1 MIASRENKV
10 SLPSIVQKKGKNNSL
25 LMKELG
31 VYCLDISKL
40 IFGGVVLAGIMDLE
54 INRYWLFGLGSLIVI
69 VIALAGFAFIKLSD
83 VKNR

>member
-1 MIASRENKV
+1 MIASQENKV
-10 SLPSIVQKKGKNNSL
+10 SLPSMVQKKGKNNSL

>member
-10 SLPSIVQKKGKNNSL
+10 SLPSMVQKKGKNNSL

-40 IFGGVVLAGIMDLE
+40 IFGGVVLAGVMDLE

>member
-10 SLPSIVQKKGKNNSL
+10 SLPSMVQKKGKNNSL

-69 VIALAGFAFIKLSD
+69 VIALAGVAFIKLSD

>member
-1 MIASRENKV
+1 MIASQENRV
-10 SLPSIVQKKGKNNSL
+10 SLPSMVQKKGKNNSL

-40 IFGGVVLAGIMDLE
+40 IFGSVVLAGIMDLE

>member
-1 MIASRENKV
+1 M
-10 SLPSIVQKKGKNNSL
+10 PSMVQKKGKNNSL

>member
-10 SLPSIVQKKGKNNSL
+10 SLPSMVQKKGKNNSL

-31 VYCLDISKL
+31 VYCLAISKL

>member
-25 LMKELG
+25 LMNELG

>member
-10 SLPSIVQKKGKNNSL
+10 SLPSMVQKKGKNNSL

>member
-1 MIASRENKV
+1 MITSRENKV
-10 SLPSIVQKKGKNNSL
+10 SLPSMVQKKGKNNSL

>member
-10 SLPSIVQKKGKNNSL
+10 SLPSMVQKKGKNNSL

-40 IFGGVVLAGIMDLE
+40 IFGGVVLAGIMGLE

>member
-10 SLPSIVQKKGKNNSL
+10 SLPSMVQKKGKNNSL

-69 VIALAGFAFIKLSD
+69 VIALAGFAFIKVSD

>member
-1 MIASRENKV
+1 MIASRENRV
-10 SLPSIVQKKGKNNSL
+10 SLPSMVQKKGKNNSL

>member
-1 MIASRENKV
+1 MIASRGNKV
-10 SLPSIVQKKGKNNSL
+10 SLPSMVQKKGKNNSL